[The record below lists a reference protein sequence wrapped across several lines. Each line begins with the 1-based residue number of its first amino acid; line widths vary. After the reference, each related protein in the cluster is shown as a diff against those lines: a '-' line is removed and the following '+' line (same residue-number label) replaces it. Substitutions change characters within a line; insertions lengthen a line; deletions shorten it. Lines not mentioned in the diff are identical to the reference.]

1 MNFRSMGIVLL
12 VLVFVLGMT
21 RSLLD
26 INIPYALTLSMGL
39 SGLVAL
45 GIDSYQRD
53 RLKKFAF
60 RVSVFVL
67 VLVLI
72 AAVQYFVGS

>member
-1 MNFRSMGIVLL
+1 MNFRIMGIVLL
-12 VLVFVLGMT
+12 LLVFVLGMT

-26 INIPYALTLSMGL
+26 ISIPYALTLSMGL

-45 GIDSYQRD
+45 GIDSYKRD

-60 RVSVFVL
+60 RVSVL
-67 VLVLI
+67 VLALI
-72 AAVQYFVGS
+72 LLAAVHYYVEG